1 MNGQNTKLSVGLSLI
16 KDIIMKQIQIIQATE
31 HMDWMDDVP
40 TQILLIDGEE
50 VEIESD
56 PYLIMKIMEYVD
68 EEDICEED
76 GIVRNQAI
84 NVLNEMLDQGHH
96 DFDIDF
102 YQSVLETLEI
112 VTL

>member
-1 MNGQNTKLSVGLSLI
+1 MT
-16 KDIIMKQIQIIQATE
+16 KQIQLIQITE

-40 TQILLIDGEE
+40 VQILLIDGEE

-56 PYLIMKIMEYVD
+56 PYLIMKLMEYVD
-68 EEDICEED
+68 ENDICEDD
-76 GIVRNQAI
+76 GIIRSQALNI
-84 NVLNEMLDQGHH
+84 LNEMLDKGHP

-102 YQSVLETLEI
+102 YQSILETLEI